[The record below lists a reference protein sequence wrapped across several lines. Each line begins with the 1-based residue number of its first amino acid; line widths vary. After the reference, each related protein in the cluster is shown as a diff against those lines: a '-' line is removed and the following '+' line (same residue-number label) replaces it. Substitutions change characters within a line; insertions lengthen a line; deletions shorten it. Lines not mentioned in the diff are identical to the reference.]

1 MKVIYIILYAYMYM
15 SVISGYNYILNI
27 GSTGLLI
34 PYSLGTI
41 GYIKKSNY
49 INNYKLIGTSG
60 GAYCSILYKYEKDL
74 TQHDYIWKNIF
85 KLNEDTKIDLYNM
98 HNFQNKTINILLERY
113 KNIIVKENENENI
126 NIIATKYNNILSNEK
141 VIFDNF
147 NNISDLIYKCH
158 CSSYIPYISGNKLYY
173 KYDNIKYYDGA
184 FNSENKV
191 KSKYVENNKIIN
203 KLIDNTLDINC
214 NSWGRKWDIN
224 KHYLDYETSKILFNY
239 GWEDTKKFLKYI
251 L

>member
-34 PYSLGTI
+34 PYSLGAI

-85 KLNEDTKIDLYNM
+85 KLNEDTKIDLYNI
-98 HNFQNKTINILLERY
+98 HKFQNNTINIL
-113 KNIIVKENENENI
+113 I
-126 NIIATKYNNILSNEK
+126 
-141 VIFDNF
+141 
-147 NNISDLIYKCH
+147 
-158 CSSYIPYISGNKLYY
+158 
-173 KYDNIKYYDGA
+173 
-184 FNSENKV
+184 
-191 KSKYVENNKIIN
+191 
-203 KLIDNTLDINC
+203 
-214 NSWGRKWDIN
+214 
-224 KHYLDYETSKILFNY
+224 
-239 GWEDTKKFLKYI
+239 
-251 L
+251 